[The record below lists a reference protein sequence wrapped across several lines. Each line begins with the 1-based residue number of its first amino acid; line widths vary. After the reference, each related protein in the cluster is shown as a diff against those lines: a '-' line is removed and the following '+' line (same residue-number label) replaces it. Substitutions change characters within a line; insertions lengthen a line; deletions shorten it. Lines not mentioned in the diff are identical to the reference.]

1 MKILIVNSY
10 LLRNEEW
17 FQLDT
22 EFKNMVL
29 KYTPGA
35 LSIDE
40 LFVLFLA
47 LYGDA
52 DTALEVIRKSSL
64 TADIN
69 EAERKR
75 NHLFHG
81 LDTSIRGFL
90 YHFDPT
96 LQEASRNL
104 IIVLDTFGNIAK
116 KPADEA
122 TAAFYNL
129 GQELL
134 GPYRSYVEELQMVE
148 WVEKLEAANHEYEQL
163 VSLRNEE
170 IVGRTT
176 LRMKEIRKQVT
187 EIYRQMAARIEANEL
202 LNPNQTPF
210 APFIDEWNGRIKHYK
225 DILAQ
230 RKGRKAANTKEN

>member
-1 MKILIVNSY
+1 MKILVVNSY

-17 FQLDT
+17 FQLYT
-22 EFKNMVL
+22 EFKNMVV

-35 LSIDE
+35 LNIEE

-47 LYGDA
+47 LYADA

-64 TADIN
+64 TADIK
-69 EAERKR
+69 EAEVKR

-81 LDTSIRGFL
+81 LDTTIRGFL
-90 YHFDPT
+90 YHFD
-96 LQEASRNL
+96 LNNREAARNL
-104 IIVLDTFGNIAK
+104 IIVLDTFGNVAK

-122 TAAFYNL
+122 TAAIYNL
-129 GQELL
+129 GQELQ
-134 GPYRSYVEELQMVE
+134 GTYFSYVQDLQLEE
-148 WVEKLEAANHEYEQL
+148 WVVKLLAANHEYEHL

-170 IVGRTT
+170 IVRRSN

-187 EIYRQMAARIEANEL
+187 EIYRKIAARIEANQL
-202 LNPNQTPF
+202 LNSGETIF
-210 APFIDEWNGRIKHYK
+210 LLFIEEWNGRIKHYK

-230 RKGRKAANTKEN
+230 RKGRKAVSVKKD